1 MDLLLGMD
9 TQDESYGDLIR
20 LDPESDRQEETLRR
34 IPLGASAAVGGIDES
49 KLQDLFFRFPRILPI
64 AAIDASYDDAVP
76 VCRELF
82 TPAGYVDAL
91 YVNPRGRLTL
101 AEFKLWSNP
110 QARREVIGQILDYT
124 QAVASWSYE
133 DLQREVSKALK
144 RKGNVLFELIR
155 ARDPHVNEAD
165 FVDNV
170 TRHLRRGEFLLLI
183 IGDGIREGVENIVNF
198 VQRHSGLHF
207 NLALVEAALYRD
219 NGNRIIVQPRVLSRT
234 EIVRRIV
241 VEDGVPRDASADV
254 EVEPDDV
261 LSDHQRENL
270 RFWKAVFEGYSFS
283 DVTVDVPEE
292 TKHPSLYITV
302 RHPRFGAN
310 DLWFAGYLFRNSPH
324 IGCYLTCRK
333 GIPYAVRVYEQIKE
347 SLEELRRD
355 LGDDLCYWEN
365 RDGRPRI
372 GFTRDTRLPFSD
384 EGDESNEFHVAVEWM
399 RDHLEILV
407 GALHPRLQRML
418 SAEN

>member
-1 MDLLLGMD
+1 MDLLLEME

-20 LDPESDRQEETLRR
+20 LDPEADRQEETLRR
-34 IPLGASAAVGGIDES
+34 IPLGTSAAGSGIDES
-49 KLQDLFFRFPRILPI
+49 KLQDLFFRFPGILPI

-82 TPAGYVDAL
+82 TPAGYLDAL

-133 DLQREVSKALK
+133 DLQREVSKALR

-155 ARDPHVNEAD
+155 ARDPHVSEAE

-234 EIVRRIV
+234 EIVRRTV
-241 VEDGVPRDASADV
+241 VEGGVPRDAG
-254 EVEPDDV
+254 DDAEEESDAV

-270 RFWKAVFEGYSFS
+270 RFWKAVVEGYSFS
-283 DVTVDVPEE
+283 DVTVDIPDEA
-292 TKHPSLYITV
+292 TNPSLYITV

-310 DLWFAGYLFRNSPH
+310 GLWFAGYVSRNPPH
-324 IGCYLTCRK
+324 IGCYLTRRE
-333 GIPYAVRVYEQIKE
+333 GVPYAVRVYEQIKE
-347 SLEELRRD
+347 SLEELRQD
-355 LGDDLCYWEN
+355 LGDDLCHWEN
-365 RDGRPRI
+365 RKGRPRI
-372 GFTRDTRLPFSD
+372 GFKRDTRLPFWSD
-384 EGDESNEFHVAVEWM
+384 GDEPNESHEAVEWM
-399 RDHLEILV
+399 RDHLDILV
-407 GALHPRLQRML
+407 SELHPRLQRML